1 MSRPRP
7 PRFGVLVFLLIV
19 GSGGAFAQIGGDL
32 NLPMIE
38 GVLGVPT
45 TGDAPDSGATNV
57 GSDLNLGKPLE
68 GTGTPQGQETTPSLN
83 AEPTPESSIS
93 IPQNV
98 GKPPIQPEEL
108 SLPEAADKALPTQG
122 TEQLPADPQES
133 KPPYEDTP
141 QGTESVRKKTP
152 SSPDNQISQPADV
165 PSSSLNN
172 MPLPES
178 EVSPPPTGDAP
189 LPSNLLIDPR
199 GSETVQPSEPILDGP
214 PPAIPLLLPES
225 QAPIKSD
232 LFPLSGGS
240 SPRDNDG
247 KGGFLSILGAR
258 LGLPGGYLGLRLG
271 GALVSPLAKRFVRL
285 GTYGIL
291 AEVRQGSLA
300 GLRLAY
306 DVVPDF
312 RSDVVDQSGSSLMET
327 IVSWRKLHIG
337 WALAYNTRLFFDM
350 FHISPSMGIYG
361 VSATAPLT
369 TDLDGVPEQRSFSV
383 DRVVNFGLEVDAE
396 KIIFG
401 DSILRIWLSRFTTF
415 GAATAITKSSVKDAR
430 MTRAGVDLFVKGPK
444 VSRKLNLSYLGF
456 MSLDSMEIV
465 TRDPELLDP
474 MVVVQMPFLGFG
486 TSLAW

>member
-1 MSRPRP
+1 
-7 PRFGVLVFLLIV
+7 
-19 GSGGAFAQIGGDL
+19 
-32 NLPMIE
+32 MIE
-38 GVLGVPT
+38 GVLGAPS
-45 TGDAPDSGATNV
+45 TGEAQEPGATNV

-68 GTGTPQGQETTPSLN
+68 GTGGPQGQETTSGSN
-83 AEPTPESSIS
+83 AELTPESSIS

-108 SLPEAADKALPTQG
+108 SLPEAADKG
-122 TEQLPADPQES
+122 LPAQGKGPLSVDPQES
-133 KPPYEDTP
+133 KPQFEDAP
-141 QGTESVRKKTP
+141 QEGESGEKKP
-152 SSPDNQISQPADV
+152 PGAHENQITQPAEV
-165 PSSSLNN
+165 PSSSLNL
-172 MPLPES
+172 MPVPES
-178 EVSPPPTGDAP
+178 EVSPQPSGDAP

-240 SPRDNDG
+240 SGRENDG
-247 KGGFLSILGAR
+247 KGGFLSLLGAR
-258 LGLPGGYLGLRLG
+258 IGLHGGYLGLRLG
-271 GALVSPLAKRFVRL
+271 GALVSPLAKRFLRL
-285 GTYGIL
+285 GTYGLL
-291 AEVRQGSLA
+291 AEVRQGTLA

-312 RSDVVDQSGSSLMET
+312 RSDVVDQTGANLMET
-327 IVSWRKLHIG
+327 VVSWRKLHIG

-396 KIIFG
+396 KIILG
-401 DSILRIWLSRFTTF
+401 DSILRIWLSRFMTF

-456 MSLDSMEIV
+456 MSVDSMEIV